1 MFIFLNKTCFRGLFR
16 EGPNG
21 FNVPYGNYKNPEII
35 NKSHLDEIHLLI
47 QNVQFECCDFTTS
60 LKNIVENDFVYL
72 DPPYAPEKDTS
83 FIKYTNKGFGLDE
96 HKKLFTLCN
105 NLSNENKKFMMSN
118 ADVKLVRDNFIDEKY
133 TLNSILCKRT
143 INSKNPESKTKE
155 VIIKNY

>member
-1 MFIFLNKTCFRGLFR
+1 MYILRWNRNIR
-16 EGPNG
+16 
-21 FNVPYGNYKNPEII
+21 Y
-35 NKSHLDEIHLLI
+35 SIHSLI

-105 NLSNENKKFMMSN
+105 NLSNENDLCRNGVF
-118 ADVKLVRDNFIDEKY
+118 RDSY
-133 TLNSILCKRT
+133 LL
-143 INSKNPESKTKE
+143 
-155 VIIKNY
+155 